1 MASTQTVSSFVEGAP
16 PGELN
21 EVINAI
27 KALTSDSDPGLI
39 QHPQVKAAF
48 QRYNESQ
55 LVCAKLPGGS
65 QHVSRHRYLEITRAS
80 ITTNTGHR

>member
-1 MASTQTVSSFVEGAP
+1 MTSTQSVSSFIEGAP

-21 EVINAI
+21 EVVKAI
-27 KALTSDSDPGLI
+27 KALTSDSDPSLI

-48 QRYNESQ
+48 QHYNESQ

-65 QHVSRHRYLEITRAS
+65 QHVSMIALEDVS
-80 ITTNTGHR
+80 IMDQV